1 MAVPV
6 KVVVTGAAGHV
17 AYSLLYS
24 IASGEVFGREQPVT
38 LALTDVPPLLGVLDG
53 VAMEL
58 QDCTFQLLQGVTVTD
73 LQEVAFRDVDVAV
86 LLGAVTSREGT
97 DSSDTFR
104 ANVRMFRSQGQALDA
119 YAKKT
124 VKVLVVGSPANTNC
138 LVAMTAAPSIPRENF
153 SCLTRL
159 GQNQAQAQLALRLGT
174 GPGSI
179 RNVII
184 WGSQSGTW
192 YPDMELTSVTHGSLR
207 EGLRQALGDAQLL
220 PGDANMHIQ
229 HQGRTLKGM
238 ARPSGAMA
246 VASAICDHLRALWS
260 GTQEGELVSM
270 GVISNGNSY
279 GVPEHLIYSF
289 PVTVQ
294 EGSWQIVPG
303 LRVSDVSQRWMAQSA
318 QELLAERER
327 ALRALAKSHL

>member
-159 GQNQAQAQLALRLGT
+159 GQNQAQAQ
-174 GPGSI
+174 
-179 RNVII
+179 
-184 WGSQSGTW
+184 
-192 YPDMELTSVTHGSLR
+192 
-207 EGLRQALGDAQLL
+207 
-220 PGDANMHIQ
+220 HIQ